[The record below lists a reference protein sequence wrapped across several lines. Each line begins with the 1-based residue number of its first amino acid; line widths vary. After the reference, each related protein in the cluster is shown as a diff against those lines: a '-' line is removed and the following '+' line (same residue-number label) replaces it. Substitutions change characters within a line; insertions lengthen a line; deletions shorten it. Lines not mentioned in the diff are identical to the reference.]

1 MIRVLIVDDQNFTR
15 KALRAV
21 LKNEQNLIIV
31 GEAENGIKA
40 LELMKQL
47 EIDLAIVDLDMPE
60 MNGFEL
66 TQKISQNFPH
76 TKVIILSSHDDRDSI
91 NKAVNFGARGY
102 LLKDTS
108 VSEVVDTINYVQRGY
123 FQLGPGLFE
132 KLISESINYE
142 LKTSEYLSELGTKS
156 ERDFLRLKQ
165 EIINQNEQVS
175 QEVFEELELKTEQLK
190 FELKQGLNQFQSQV
204 YKQLKSGFDNFAN
217 NQKTSQFNS
226 EFWHQQYLKLTQN
239 INSIEKKH
247 QISLDKLAKEIVVWR
262 YSLIFL
268 LIVFCIEKTAIFWK

>member
-40 LELMKQL
+40 LELMEQL

-66 TQKISQNFPH
+66 TQKISQNFPQ
-76 TKVIILSSHDDRDSI
+76 TKVIILSSHDDRESI
-91 NKAVNFGARGY
+91 NQAVNFGARGY
-102 LLKDTS
+102 LLKNTS
-108 VSEVVDTINYVQRGY
+108 VSEVIDTINYVQRGY

-156 ERDFLRLKQ
+156 EQDFFRLKQ

-175 QEVFEELELKTEQLK
+175 QEVFEELEIKTEQLK

-204 YKQLKSGFDNFAN
+204 YKQLKSGFDNFTN
-217 NQKTSQFNS
+217 NQNTSQFNS
-226 EFWHQQYLKLTQN
+226 EFWHQRYLEITQN

-247 QISLDKLAKEIVVWR
+247 QLSLDRLSKEIVVWR

-268 LIVFCIEKTAIFWK
+268 LIVFCVEKTAIFWK

>member
-66 TQKISQNFPH
+66 TQKISQNFPQS
-76 TKVIILSSHDDRDSI
+76 KVIILSSHDDRESI

-108 VSEVVDTINYVQRGY
+108 VNEVIDTINYVQRGY

-132 KLISESINYE
+132 KLIAESINYE
-142 LKTSEYLSELGTKS
+142 LKTSEYLSEVGTKS

-175 QEVFEELELKTEQLK
+175 QEVFEELEIKIEQLK
-190 FELKQGLNQFQSQV
+190 SELKQGLNHFQSQV

-217 NQKTSQFNS
+217 NQKTSQFNP
-226 EFWHQQYLKLTQN
+226 EFWHQRYLEITQN

-247 QISLDKLAKEIVVWR
+247 QLSLNRLTKEIVVWR
-262 YSLIFL
+262 YLLIFL